1 MKFEQDVCGGLGFCG
16 YKAAPEPKKMA
27 KELKELATQAPFSTN
42 AHLGHLY
49 GVTGESSYSVK
60 TTIHLHPQPLPE
72 HFG

>member
-1 MKFEQDVCGGLGFCG
+1 MFVEVGVF
-16 YKAAPEPKKMA
+16 AATRRLPSQKKMA

>member
-1 MKFEQDVCGGLGFCG
+1 
-16 YKAAPEPKKMA
+16 MA

-42 AHLGHLY
+42 AHLGHLH

-60 TTIHLHPQPLPE
+60 ATIHLHPQPLPE